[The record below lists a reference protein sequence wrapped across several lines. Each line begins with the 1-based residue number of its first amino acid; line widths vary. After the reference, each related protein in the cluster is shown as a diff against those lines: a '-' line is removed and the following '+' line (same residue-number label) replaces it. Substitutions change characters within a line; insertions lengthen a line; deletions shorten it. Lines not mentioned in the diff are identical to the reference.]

1 MEHPPR
7 LNYSFAPRRIERLKA
22 TPEFRDIATSTKKG
36 KERDEEIRYGK
47 SVQRDNPCLAR
58 RHGLADYLPRP
69 GRVPPEARSALH
81 GDDSIPVVLLGRVMD
96 ALSERD
102 EICRCRPQTR
112 RGARNPIHERG

>member
-47 SVQRDNPCLAR
+47 SVQRD
-58 RHGLADYLPRP
+58 
-69 GRVPPEARSALH
+69 
-81 GDDSIPVVLLGRVMD
+81 IVVLLADMDGRRIYHDRDEFLQKLEALFKGMIRFPSYFWDVMMD

-102 EICRCRPQTR
+102 EIADVGSDPE
-112 RGARNPIHERG
+112 GSPEPDPERG